1 MVRISQMSEDE
12 LRRLVYHMNAV
23 RPDLISEALRA
34 IKRDLNKAIR
44 DQEKK
49 QEQQEEEQKEQ
60 KKKKSAKRTQEK
72 NRQNVKET
80 KKEVVEDEKKS
91 TNDGDDDDV
100 STPGVKQSAVTNEQQ
115 HKKKKEVVLHEE
127 TAETSTTENVEK
139 VKDPITHQSSNSEED
154 VEGCYLVFDS
164 SSSGRLMIYYSKSP
178 IANAVGF
185 WKPGSGNKIQGFKF
199 KKNLGRSVL
208 IGNCAAGIAG
218 RKNYYSGWCQY
229 IRLAKAMS
237 GTVRVIPLLGEKE
250 GLDVDIYVYYKA
262 AHKTIKVPEEVD
274 FDVTHIDAVTCLPK
288 HSTLF
293 DEVANI
299 DLNHWMTISS
309 KGELIDFIHC

>member
-60 KKKKSAKRTQEK
+60 KKRKSAKRTQEK
-72 NRQNVKET
+72 NKQNVEET
-80 KKEVVEDEKKS
+80 KKEVVKDEKKS
-91 TNDGDDDDV
+91 TNDGDDDV

-115 HKKKKEVVLHEE
+115 HKKKEVVLHGE
-127 TAETSTTENVEK
+127 TTETLTTENTEK
-139 VKDPITHQSSNSEED
+139 IKDPITHQSSNSEED

-164 SSSGRLMIYYSKSP
+164 SSSGRLMIYYSKLP

-185 WKPGSGNKIQGFKF
+185 WKPGSGNKIQRFKF

-237 GTVRVIPLLGEKE
+237 GTVRVIPLWGEKE

-309 KGELIDFIHC
+309 KGKLIDFIHC